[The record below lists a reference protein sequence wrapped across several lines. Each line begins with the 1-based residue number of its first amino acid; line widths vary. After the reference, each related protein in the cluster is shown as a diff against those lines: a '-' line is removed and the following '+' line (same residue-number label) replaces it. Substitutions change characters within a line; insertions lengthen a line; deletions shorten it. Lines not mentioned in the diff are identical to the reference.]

1 MVEIDDLDKSILDV
15 IRHNAKMSS
24 NDISKKTKIPVATVT
39 RRLKRLIDTK
49 VITGFDTRIDPE
61 KLGLKTQAYVVIRSV
76 AGADQNDILDAA
88 MKRPE
93 VEDLAAISGQF
104 DILLKVRVKDTDAL
118 SEFLFKHVRKFP
130 SVAQTE
136 TFLVLNLKS
145 YRESRKIPKN
155 PS

>member
-1 MVEIDDLDKSILDV
+1 MIEIDEFDKSILDV
-15 IRHNAKMSS
+15 VRHNAKMSS
-24 NDISKKTKIPVATVT
+24 TEISKKTKIPAATVT
-39 RRLKRLIDTK
+39 RRLKRLVESG
-49 VITGFDTRIDPE
+49 VITGYDARIDAE

-76 AGADQNDILDAA
+76 PGADQNDILDAA

-93 VEDLAAISGQF
+93 VEDMAALAGQF

-118 SEFLFKHVRKFP
+118 SEFLFKHVRNFP

-136 TFLVLNLKS
+136 TFLVLNLKA
-145 YRESRKIPKN
+145 YRESRKTSKH